1 MLSVGLALA
10 SAALYGLSD
19 FVGGVVARRAAVLA
33 VAVVTQ
39 VTGLLVIGAM
49 TMLMPGEPELLDVLW
64 GALAGI
70 GTGTGT
76 AFLYRG
82 LATSRMGVVAPLSAV
97 GAALIPVA
105 VGFLTGDR
113 PPTLTWVGI
122 ACAVPAIWLVSSSA
136 DPAAVSGSNRLG
148 AGVVDGL
155 LAGLAFGLM
164 FVALGQV
171 PNRAGLAP
179 LAATELVAIVAI
191 VAFAAI
197 ARQQWVPRERFAWWG
212 ILVGVLAAG
221 GAICF
226 LFATQAGMLT
236 VAAVLSSLYPAFTVL
251 LAATVL
257 HERIHAS
264 QAVGLG
270 LAAIAV
276 ALIALP

>member
-1 MLSVGLALA
+1 VLSVGLALT
-10 SAALYGLSD
+10 SAAMYGLSD
-19 FVGGVVARRAAVLA
+19 FLGGLVARRAEVLA

-39 VTGLLVIGAM
+39 VAGLLVIGSL
-49 TMLMPGEPELLDVLW
+49 TMLVPAEPELPDVLW

-82 LATSRMGVVAPLSAV
+82 LSTSRMGVVAPLSAV
-97 GAALIPVA
+97 GAALLPVV

-113 PPTLTWVGI
+113 PPALTWVGI

-136 DPAAVSGSNRLG
+136 DPAGSGSDRLG

-171 PNRAGLAP
+171 PNTAGLGP
-179 LAATELVAIVAI
+179 LAAAELVAIVAI
-191 VAFAAI
+191 IAFAAI
-197 ARQQWVPRERFAWWG
+197 ARQPWVPRERFAWWG
-212 ILVGVLAAG
+212 VLVGVLAAG
-221 GAICF
+221 GALCF
-226 LFATQAGMLT
+226 LFASQAGMLT

-251 LAATVL
+251 LAATLL

-276 ALIALP
+276 ALIALA